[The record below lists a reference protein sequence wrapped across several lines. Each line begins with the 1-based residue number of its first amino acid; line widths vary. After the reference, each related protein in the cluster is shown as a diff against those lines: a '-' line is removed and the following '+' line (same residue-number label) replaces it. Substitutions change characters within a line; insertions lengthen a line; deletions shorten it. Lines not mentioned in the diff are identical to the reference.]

1 METEIKDKPTVNY
14 KNTIYQPS
22 GKIGYII
29 ILGGLISLVCFPLL
43 GAIYAFLSSF
53 FMNILIEII
62 LFIIYLGVL
71 SYLIFFTIKISKCRN
86 HSVSTFF
93 GGVVGLITAYS
104 ALFFFTYFNAQN
116 YKIPIHYLDLLSQPN
131 KLLELAKIFSFSSNN
146 FYILL
151 IFENLLILIVAF
163 FGGRYS
169 IHEKV
174 FCENCK
180 KWTKESKFKL
190 RFKYYTIEHLNEI
203 LSTDITKILEL
214 PQKKDTLDNF
224 NHILLNIQECK
235 SCLNSSTL
243 NVDLITYKQDK
254 KGVKEEIKDF
264 SPVLMLSQNE
274 FSKFKELGEKM
285 LEIEKKENELR
296 KIETENDQLTDDSDW
311 TKYYNS
317 NFDRIIRH
325 KYVYATI
332 SILHS
337 LLILAIII
345 DLLLP
350 SGMKFNSYSAYEII
364 YLIIGHIIFLVISYA
379 GFLGSK
385 SKKQLLDLKNT
396 EYIGFSSIIIL
407 IFSIGLISFG
417 ISTFFSAF

>member
-1 METEIKDKPTVNY
+1 MEARKEDKSTIKYNNEV
-14 KNTIYQPS
+14 YQLS
-22 GKIGYII
+22 GKIGNI
-29 ILGGLISLVCFPLL
+29 ILGGLLSLVCFPLL

-62 LFIIYLGVL
+62 LFIIYLSVL
-71 SYLIFFTIKISKCRN
+71 SYLIIFSIKISKCRN
-86 HSVSTFF
+86 HGISTFF

-116 YKIPIHYLDLLSQPN
+116 YEIPIHYLDLLSQPN
-131 KLLELAKIFSFSSNN
+131 KLLELAKIFSFSSNH
-146 FYILL
+146 FYKLL
-151 IFENLLILIVAF
+151 IFENILILIVAF

-174 FCENCK
+174 FCEDCK
-180 KWTKESKFKL
+180 KWTTESKFKL

-214 PQKKDTLDNF
+214 PKKDTPDNF

-264 SPVLMLSQNE
+264 SPVLNLSHND
-274 FSKFKELGEKM
+274 FSKFKALGEKM
-285 LEIEKKENELR
+285 LEIEDKENELR

-337 LLILAIII
+337 LLILAMIIE
-345 DLLLP
+345 LLLP

-364 YLIIGHIIFLVISYA
+364 CLIIGHIVFLVISYA
-379 GFLGSK
+379 GYLGSK
-385 SKKQLLDLKNT
+385 SKKQLLELKNV
-396 EYIGFSSIIIL
+396 EYLGFVSILVFVIN
-407 IFSIGLISFG
+407 IGLILFG
-417 ISTFFSAF
+417 ISTFIFAF